1 MTDPKTKTTPIIVF
15 PLKYLRVLLQAVT
28 ALRKVKAVAANTW
41 RLVQIGHKE
50 DWLLHTDLS
59 ALEVYLAELLDTAR
73 TMKAKTFTISI
84 GSGDGRGL
92 V

>member
-1 MTDPKTKTTPIIVF
+1 
-15 PLKYLRVLLQAVT
+15 VLLDVVFWKIVSEAAIT
-28 ALRKVKAVAANTW
+28 PMNPRRKVKAVAANTW